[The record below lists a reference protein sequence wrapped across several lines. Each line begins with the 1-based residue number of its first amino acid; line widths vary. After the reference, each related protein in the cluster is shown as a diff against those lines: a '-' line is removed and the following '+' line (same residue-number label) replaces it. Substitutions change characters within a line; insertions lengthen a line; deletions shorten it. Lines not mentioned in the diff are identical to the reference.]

1 MAGGS
6 KTAVYTAIAANSVVM
21 VAKFAGFALTG
32 SGSMFSE
39 GVHSLADVGNQTL
52 LAIGLKRA
60 ELPPDERHP
69 FGYRREAPIWAL
81 ISAVGIFFLGCGFT
95 VYHSFHAFL
104 HPEPMASP
112 GVAFWVL
119 VFAFVVEGAA
129 LSIAVR
135 ALTKEAAK
143 DGNSLWAYLQEGDD
157 PMGAAVLAEDSA
169 AVFGVFLAMVGIGL
183 AQWTGDPRWDA
194 AGSLLIG
201 LLLGGI
207 AIYLIRMNR
216 SLLIGKAP
224 PPQVSERLREVLAND
239 PVVESLSTFKTVVFG
254 SDAVRLSAEVEFHGE
269 AIAARHLAGHYDIE
283 QTWDGLETAKDLED
297 LLLKFGD
304 GVVEALGDE
313 VDRLEQRLREA
324 DPDARLVDL
333 EVN

>member
-6 KTAVYTAIAANSVVM
+6 KTAVYTAIAANSIVM
-21 VAKFAGFALTG
+21 VAKFVGFGLTG

-52 LAIGLKRA
+52 LAVGLKRA
-60 ELPPDERHP
+60 ELPADEQHP

-95 VYHSFHAFL
+95 VYHSVHAFL
-104 HPEPMASP
+104 HPEPMVSP
-112 GVAFWVL
+112 NTAFAVL
-119 VFAFVVEGAA
+119 AFAFVVEGGA
-129 LSIAVR
+129 LAIAVR
-135 ALTKEAAK
+135 ALRKEAAK
-143 DGNSLWAYLQEGDD
+143 DGITLAAYIREGDD
-157 PMGAAVLAEDSA
+157 PMGTAVLAEDSA
-169 AVFGVFLAMVGIGL
+169 AVFGVLLAMAGIGM
-183 AQWTGDPRWDA
+183 AQLTGDPRWDA

-207 AIYLIRMNR
+207 AIYLIKMNR

-224 PPQVSERLREVLAND
+224 PKQVHDRLKQVLADD

-269 AIAARHLAGHYDIE
+269 AIAARHLAAAYDLE
-283 QTWDGLETAKDLED
+283 QTWASLEKAEDLED

-313 VDRLEQRLREA
+313 VDRLEQALREA

>member
-6 KTAVYTAIAANSVVM
+6 KRAVYVAITANSIVM
-21 VAKFAGFALTG
+21 VAKFIGFGFTG

-39 GVHSLADVGNQTL
+39 GVHSLADVGNQAL
-52 LAIGLKRA
+52 LAVGLKRA
-60 ELPPDERHP
+60 ELPPDETHP

-95 VYHSFHAFL
+95 VYHSIHAFL
-104 HPEPMASP
+104 HPEPMAAP
-112 GVAFWVL
+112 GVALGVL
-119 VFAFVVEGAA
+119 IFAFVIEGAA
-129 LSIAVR
+129 LILAAR
-135 ALTKEAAK
+135 TLGAEAAQ
-143 DGNSLWAYLQEGDD
+143 DGITLRQYMAAGDD

-169 AVFGVFLAMVGIGL
+169 AVLGVALAMAGIGV
-183 AQWTGDPRWDA
+183 AHVTGDPRWDA

-207 AIYLIRMNR
+207 AIYLIRMNH

-224 PPQVSERLREVLAND
+224 PAQVTDRLRKVLDED
-239 PVVESLSTFKTVVFG
+239 PVVESLHTFKAVVFG
-254 SDAVRLSAEVEFHGE
+254 SDSVRLSAEVEFHGA
-269 AIAARHLAGHYDIE
+269 AITKRYLDRELDVPETWAGLTGPE
-283 QTWDGLETAKDLED
+283 DLEE
-297 LLLKFGD
+297 LLVRVGD

-313 VDRLEQRLREA
+313 VDRLEQALRDA
-324 DPDARLVDL
+324 DPDARQVDL